1 MKKFICLLVL
11 FFTAPLSFAVDVEFG
26 GQHRA
31 RIIYYQQ
38 DSDIFFQ
45 RFKFTGTF
53 RPNEMFESNFWLMT
67 NYNWGDNAFGNE
79 IRIYGYGDWKMSDEL
94 TVRVGRTPYQ
104 IGDGSSVGMNDYE
117 EYPYVM
123 DGVFLSYNTKSLA
136 LDLWA
141 AYLDTPVVGPIGGGG
156 AMVAEVVADADPGDN
171 AGAGEDAPET
181 PAAPATAADNNEGTA
196 TGGSSHTSAQ
206 RAVGISL
213 DVRTLPKEFKMA
225 NLFAIGVLNTDNELS
240 QIRVGAGIGGD
251 VAGLDYKLTGTIHG
265 EEITGIVDN
274 YAVDATIGY
283 TVGMDARIHI
293 GGHYES
299 DNYDSFYYSRHGRSG
314 LLDVAQWGNGTVY
327 ATAGIAYMPK
337 EAFEV
342 GIIGWYF
349 LNVGTLGKW
358 ANQGVNTE
366 DVIEADLYLKKNFA
380 GGFGLEL
387 SGGLYDLTNQDD
399 ALAGWQVQVNT
410 TFDF

>member
-1 MKKFICLLVL
+1 MKKFICLLAL
-11 FFTAPLSFAVDVEFG
+11 IFTAPLAFAVDVEFG

-31 RIIYYQQ
+31 RGIYYQQ

-67 NYNWGDNAFGNE
+67 NYNWGNIFNDE

-94 TVRVGRTPYQ
+94 TLRVGRTPYQ

-141 AYLDTPVVGPIGGGG
+141 AYLDTPVVGSIGG
-156 AMVAEVVADADPGDN
+156 VAVPELNGEGDNAGGDN
-171 AGAGEDAPET
+171 AGAESGEAGS
-181 PAAPATAADNNEGTA
+181 ATGTA
-196 TGGSSHTSAQ
+196 GNDGVQSSGGGSHTSAQ

-225 NLFAIGVLNTDNELS
+225 NLFAIGVLNVDNELS

-265 EEITGIVDN
+265 AEIAGIVDN

-283 TVGMDARIHI
+283 TLGMDARIHI

-314 LLDVAQWGNGTVY
+314 LMDVAQWGNGTVY

-337 EAFEV
+337 EAFEI

-358 ANQGVNTE
+358 ANQDVNKE
-366 DVIEADLYLKKNFA
+366 DVIEADLYVKKNFA

-387 SGGLYDLTNQDD
+387 SGGLYDLTGEDTFG
-399 ALAGWQVQVNT
+399 GWQVQLNT